1 MEGNSPTNSRQSGAV
16 SLNAAVV
23 LCGGLVALTAGC
35 GETQPPAPVPKQAAS
50 GNADAARGPT
60 IEAVPDIARYFEM
73 LQLDAFV
80 YRYSGGELEFWLEVE
95 TDGKKESSARLGKHW
110 YSGKESKGKGVVVLA
125 RKTIKGADAKTS
137 AEEEWQLAVEAEF
150 DSREETNALSVEGV
164 KLEGEWEFRRIVI
177 SLPPIESLRAST
189 PAPEGESPKEEWPWE
204 VTFGSPGFA
213 IPFADGDKELRV
225 WTTAEKV
232 SGSDSPP
239 KERRI
244 VRLMCRPAAND
255 NDSPPK

>member
-1 MEGNSPTNSRQSGAV
+1 MEDGSPPNPQQPRAV
-16 SLNAAVV
+16 SLIAAV
-23 LCGGLVALTAGC
+23 LLGGGLVALTVGC
-35 GETQPPAPVPKQAAS
+35 GQTQPPIAVPQQATS
-50 GNADAARGPT
+50 DNAGAAQGPT

-73 LQLDAFV
+73 LRLDAFV
-80 YRYSGGELEFWLEVE
+80 YRYSGGELEFWLEIE
-95 TDGKKESSARLGKHW
+95 TDGKKESSARLGKLW
-110 YSGKESKGKGVVVLA
+110 YSGERSKGKGVVVVA

-150 DSREETNALSVEGV
+150 DGREATNSPPVEGV
-164 KLEGEWEFRRIVI
+164 KLEEWQSRRIVI

-189 PAPEGESPKEEWPWE
+189 PAPEGESPKEEWPWNA
-204 VTFGSPGFA
+204 TFGSPGFA
-213 IPFADGDKELRV
+213 IPFADGDKELQA
-225 WTTAEKV
+225 WTTAEKI

-255 NDSPPK
+255 NDSPAK